1 MAHPKSTDP
10 HLCGGTD
17 EGYYKNTSGIINSD
31 DMVLFDVSS
40 VLSDP
45 GADEDE
51 RKRKVGYLAFF
62 AVNAGEGTFVYK
74 VTGSGTHP
82 SRYDSCVIEWAIIK
96 ENGMPALAALTK
108 ELELCRDNGHYTF
121 THGLPQDYGGTIDI
135 KYADGE
141 KIKISSN
148 QNPVITREA
157 AFETERLF
165 DRFLRAEKVDLPDP
179 SDLTAVRFDETKE
192 DGSVIRAELIPGGDG
207 GCTVR
212 HTVSAADGA
221 ASESE
226 HSAPAEVLDLIKAT
240 AKRCGMF
247 AWSALPKYELPWK
260 EHKKLTFVFD
270 GGREVTVRSDRV
282 LPEYVRGE
290 FFAVEAELTIKN

>member
-31 DMVLFDVSS
+31 DIVLFDVSS
-40 VLSDP
+40 VLPDP
-45 GADEDE
+45 GAEEDE
-51 RKRKVGYLAFF
+51 RKRSIGYLGFF

-82 SRYDSCVIEWAIIK
+82 SRYDSCGIEWALIK

-121 THGLPQDYGGTIDI
+121 THGLPQDYGGMIDI

-157 AFETERLF
+157 AFEIERLF
-165 DRFLRAEKVDLPDP
+165 DRFLRAEKADLPDP
-179 SDLTAVRFDETKE
+179 YAMSAIRFEEKKE
-192 DGSVIRAELIPGGDG
+192 DGGMIRAELISDQSGK
-207 GCTVR
+207 CSVRRTVR
-212 HTVSAADGA
+212 SADGETL
-221 ASESE
+221 ESE
-226 HSAPAEVLDLIKAT
+226 RCIPAKVLENIKA
-240 AKRCGMF
+240 AVKRCGML
-247 AWSALPKYELPWK
+247 AWSHLPKYELPWK
-260 EHKKLTFVFD
+260 ENKKLTFVF
-270 GGREVTVRSDRV
+270 GGSEVTVRSDRV